1 MTFLEKAHAAVERR
15 LGACSDEVEAW
26 QLDHERAMR
35 VFDCEDLLASMINVF
50 DGIDELNRQY
60 TNDVINGTLTY
71 SEEFDARINT
81 LCDNWFSLA
90 NRIKETTL
98 DWCKAQGHDVTKE
111 PEFLEKISLAC
122 ASKQEGFDS
131 YAIQAANSIRL
142 SIDRLSAVQTP
153 IAHWPD

>member
-60 TNDVINGTLTY
+60 TNDVINGTLTTQKN
-71 SEEFDARINT
+71 STHE
-81 LCDNWFSLA
+81 
-90 NRIKETTL
+90 
-98 DWCKAQGHDVTKE
+98 
-111 PEFLEKISLAC
+111 
-122 ASKQEGFDS
+122 
-131 YAIQAANSIRL
+131 SIRFATIG
-142 SIDRLSAVQTP
+142 SR
-153 IAHWPD
+153 